1 MEQTEGTDDETAV
14 QLHKRRGVQ
23 FSATSVKI
31 TFYIYVTW
39 LGSIDHKFSIGH
51 KFIAEEYFSFAISK
65 SKKGTTFV
73 ILSYYMK
80 LLE

>member
-1 MEQTEGTDDETAV
+1 MEKTEETDDETAV

-39 LGSIDHKFSIGH
+39 LGSIGH
-51 KFIAEEYFSFAISK
+51 KFLETETFLLQRNIS
-65 SKKGTTFV
+65 
-73 ILSYYMK
+73 
-80 LLE
+80 LLQFPKAKRVLLL

>member
-1 MEQTEGTDDETAV
+1 MEQTEGTDDEAAV

-39 LGSIDHKFSIGH
+39 LGSISHKFL
-51 KFIAEEYFSFAISK
+51 ETE
-65 SKKGTTFV
+65 TF
-73 ILSYYMK
+73 
-80 LLE
+80 LL

>member
-1 MEQTEGTDDETAV
+1 MEKTEETDDETAV

-39 LGSIDHKFSIGH
+39 LGSIGH
-51 KFIAEEYFSFAISK
+51 KFLETE
-65 SKKGTTFV
+65 TF
-73 ILSYYMK
+73 
-80 LLE
+80 LL